1 MSAPFRIQRP
11 SNVGAQTMS
20 TGTGRGDSLDFYMDR
35 LLKMI
40 PAEVVSLYVV
50 GVGLIPKEGESV
62 KTYLAVWAII
72 CFVGLFVVRI
82 WGTSDRQANLPP
94 DWVHITISAIAF
106 IIWVYSLGSLSIFG
120 MLGIAN
126 PVIGSLLILAWT
138 FFVPIFYKGPKS

>member
-11 SNVGAQTMS
+11 DAVGAQTVS
-20 TGTGRGDSLDFYMDR
+20 TVAGTSDSVGFYMDR

-50 GVGLIPKEGESV
+50 GIGLIPKETA
-62 KTYLAVWAII
+62 TYLAVWSVI
-72 CFVGLFVVRI
+72 CFIGLFVVRI
-82 WGTSDRQANLPP
+82 WGTGDSKANLPP
-94 DWVHITISAIAF
+94 DWVHIIISAVAF

-120 MLGIAN
+120 ALGIAD

-138 FFVPIFYKGPKS
+138 FFVPIFYKGPKN